1 MKISPIKYFKFSWMV
16 PIVAS
21 ILVLIIEE
29 LLNRI
34 GIKLPSTISEWIGIA
49 TLGIMFFFIPYF
61 AMVIALLIFLQNRSK
76 KTHIITILLAP
87 LLMTL
92 LVSLFA
98 LITNGYQSMMREMT
112 AYYGRYSLLVGYF
125 YVGLIF
131 ILYGMFRRFRIIG
144 D

>member
-1 MKISPIKYFKFSWMV
+1 MV

-61 AMVIALLIFLQNRSK
+61 AMVIALLVFLQNRSK
-76 KTHIITILLAP
+76 KTHIVTILLAP